1 MKEVSILDKKFREM
15 IPESTIGKRI
25 SEMAEAI
32 NREFEGKEVVF
43 LGILNG
49 AFMFA
54 SDLFRKIRLDARISF
69 VKLAS
74 YEGTR
79 SSGTVREL
87 IGVNED
93 ISSKHVIIIDDIIDA
108 GHTLESIVEELSRR
122 KVASVKVAALLFKPA
137 AYQKKIPIDYTGFE
151 IPNDF
156 VVGYG
161 LDYEGLGRNL
171 TSIYTLIKESV
182 MVNFLIFG
190 PPGSG
195 KGTQSVRLAEKF
207 NLAHLSTGDMLR
219 AEIAAGT
226 ELGKKMSSIMS
237 KGELVPD
244 EVVIEMIAAR
254 IDGTK
259 GKDGFLFDGFPRTV
273 DQTVALEKMLN
284 KRKMKIDSMLVLDV
298 DHDELVKRLIGR
310 AELSGRPDDKDPAVI
325 ENRIDVYKEKTE
337 PIIEYCRKKGIYKP
351 INGMGSIEDI
361 FVRLSDYMK
370 KFL

>member
-1 MKEVSILDKKFREM
+1 
-15 IPESTIGKRI
+15 
-25 SEMAEAI
+25 
-32 NREFEGKEVVF
+32 
-43 LGILNG
+43 
-49 AFMFA
+49 
-54 SDLFRKIRLDARISF
+54 
-69 VKLAS
+69 
-74 YEGTR
+74 
-79 SSGTVREL
+79 
-87 IGVNED
+87 
-93 ISSKHVIIIDDIIDA
+93 
-108 GHTLESIVEELSRR
+108 
-122 KVASVKVAALLFKPA
+122 
-137 AYQKKIPIDYTGFE
+137 
-151 IPNDF
+151 
-156 VVGYG
+156 
-161 LDYEGLGRNL
+161 
-171 TSIYTLIKESV
+171 

-195 KGTQSVRLAEKF
+195 KGTQSVKLAEKF

-226 ELGKKMSSIMS
+226 DLGKRMSSIMS

-284 KRKMKIDSMLVLDV
+284 KRDMKIDSMLVLDV

-325 ENRIDVYKEKTE
+325 ENRIDVYKAKTE
-337 PIIEYCRKKGIYKP
+337 PIIDYCREKGIYKP
-351 INGMGSIEDI
+351 IDGIGSIEDI
-361 FVRLSDYMK
+361 FGRLTNYMK